1 MEKSELEE
9 LLRLTQKFRIFLKLD
24 KQPIASSM
32 KTADFETVVRWH
44 LSKKMSSDNIDTIT
58 T

>member
-24 KQPIASSM
+24 KQPISSSM
-32 KTADFETVVRWH
+32 KTADFENVVKWH